1 MKIKAI
7 TDYNDTALGRLVKA
21 GEQFEVTENRGKI
34 LLAAKVA
41 EKIAETPKTKR
52 KKVEKKGD

>member
-41 EKIAETPKTKR
+41 EKIAEAVKNKR
-52 KKVEKKGD
+52 KKKGE